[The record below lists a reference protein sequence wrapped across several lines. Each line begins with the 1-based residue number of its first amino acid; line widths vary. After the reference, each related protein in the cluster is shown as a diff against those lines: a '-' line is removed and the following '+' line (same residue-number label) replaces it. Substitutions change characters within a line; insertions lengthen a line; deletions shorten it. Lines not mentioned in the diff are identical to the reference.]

1 MKSSNN
7 MMKAVTRP
15 IIVPKFILSSS
26 EVRQVQRGIRL
37 FYDWEFD
44 TVLTAHVI
52 GQADDI

>member
-1 MKSSNN
+1 

-15 IIVPKFILSSS
+15 IIVPKFIPSSS
-26 EVRQVQRGIRL
+26 DVRQVQYGIRL

-44 TVLTAHVI
+44 AVQTVHAI